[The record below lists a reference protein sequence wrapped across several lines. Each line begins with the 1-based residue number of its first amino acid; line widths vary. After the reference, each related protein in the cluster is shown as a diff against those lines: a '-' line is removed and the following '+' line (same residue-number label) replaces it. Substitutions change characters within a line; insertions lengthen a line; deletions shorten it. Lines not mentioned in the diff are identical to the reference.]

1 MALVYDPI
9 LRRYVDDGRPSE
21 ALTSLGG
28 VGAAVQNAVNVPTQ
42 VAGAAT
48 QFALNVPQQVAGATG
63 DAVVTPLTQGVPG
76 LGLRDWATYGM
87 RTPMVAMARAGNEFL
102 EGRAAPAAVGGP
114 QFGAVGSALPP
125 PAERQQSTP
134 FLSQEILAQTNAG
147 IANALA
153 QSRQQ
158 APAAPAARGNNGVNF
173 GFGVGGAET
182 ARQYLDRM
190 AAQDAEAAAA
200 DVPGGIVRDMRR
212 EADRLSSTSSV
223 GDIVLARQRNALRQ
237 PALAAASDQAR
248 LATTGRQQREQ
259 EQLRAEAQ
267 LGVAGANNEAAL
279 EREIAGRTVAGQYGL
294 MQAEAAAMGRMALQQ
309 QKAESPE
316 GILARQRAVQLQL
329 QQDAYVDALVNGD
342 QATAMRIMANQGP
355 GAVNLVQ
362 DPITGKPLAKRLP
375 DGSII
380 PLTPEEASIFQQ

>member
-1 MALVYDPI
+1 MALVFDPI
-9 LRRYVDDGRPSE
+9 TQRLIDDGRPAS
-21 ALTSLGG
+21 AAGAVGNATQLAARGLVGG
-28 VGAAVQNAVNVPTQ
+28 PPQLAQNLATLPQNLAAAVGP
-42 VAGAAT
+42 
-48 QFALNVPQQVAGATG
+48 
-63 DAVVTPLTQGVPG
+63 AVVPAVEYGPPQG

-87 RTPMVAMARAGNEFL
+87 RTPMVAAARAGNDFVG
-102 EGRAAPAAVGGP
+102 GRTAPATVGGP

-125 PAERQQSTP
+125 PAERQQGTP

-147 IANALA
+147 IATALA
-153 QSRQQ
+153 ESRQQ
-158 APAAPAARGNNGVNF
+158 APAAPAPRGNNGVNF
-173 GFGVGGAET
+173 GFGVGGSET

-190 AAQDAEAAAA
+190 AAQDAEAAAQDA
-200 DVPGGIVRDMRR
+200 QGGIVRDILA
-212 EADRLSSTSSV
+212 EARGLSSTSSI
-223 GDIVLARQRNALRQ
+223 GDIALARQRNALRQ
-237 PALAAASDQAR
+237 PALAATSDRAT

-259 EQLRAEAQ
+259 EQLRAEVQ

-294 MQAEAAAMGRMALQQ
+294 MQAEADAMGRMALQQ

-316 GILARQRAVQLQL
+316 GILAQQRAIQLQL